1 MTTLITIGN
10 LTKNAD
16 VKTTKDGRKYVLLQI
31 ADNIYKKD
39 EKGIKIKNAEGHFET
54 LQTRYFS
61 VFVHEK
67 AGALSVASLEK
78 GHAVKVIG
86 NPKIVIVKDS
96 DGYEKNVID
105 SITAYSIDVD
115 PFNNLSETDTIASSN
130 DMPIE

>member
-10 LTKNAD
+10 LTRDAE
-16 VKTTKDGRKYVLLQI
+16 VKRTKDGRNYVLLQI
-31 ADNIYKKD
+31 ADNVYKKD
-39 EKGIKIKNAEGHFET
+39 EKGNKIKNAEGHFET
-54 LQTRYFS
+54 LETRYFS

-67 AGALSVASLEK
+67 AGALTVSSLQK

-105 SITAYSIDVD
+105 SISAYSVDAD
-115 PFNNLSETDTIASSN
+115 PFNNLSDTAVSS
-130 DMPIE
+130 DEIPM